1 MSEQR
6 ATLRPTVAIV
16 GGGPA
21 GLTAATTLR
30 RLGIES
36 VLVLEREQQAGGIP
50 RNSDHT
56 GYGVRD
62 LRTVLT
68 GPAYAERL
76 VRQARDWRVDIRTAS
91 TVTDWADDRSLMVT
105 SPEGRLRVDAQ
116 AVVLATGAR
125 ERPRSA
131 RMVPGDR
138 PSGVLTTG
146 QLQNLVHGRHE
157 RSGGQVGVRAVVVGA
172 ELVSWSAVLTLREA
186 GCATAMM
193 TTEHQRAESY
203 AAFTIPGRSLL
214 RVPVSRRTRVTR
226 IVGRER
232 VEAVEVTRLD
242 SGQSMT
248 VPCDTV
254 VFTGD
259 WIPDGELARLRGL
272 DMDRGAG
279 LRWWTPHC
287 APASTA
293 CSRRATCCTRSTRP
307 TSPRW
312 TAGMWPHRCWR
323 TWLLLPGRWRARG
336 SWRGRASRGSPRGSC
351 ASATRRRHGRVC
363 CCGRPRTDR
372 SLGWWCAR
380 TTLSSRVAC
389 CRGPRR
395 RAGSSACRGGCST
408 RSIRRAA
415 TSRSAWPDLVPAP
428 PTLTAWPSTAAAP
441 PEPRASGGAGWAAWS
456 TT

>member
-131 RMVPGDR
+131 RVVPGDR

-242 SGQSMT
+242 TGQSMT

-272 DMDRGAG
+272 DMDRGSRAPLVDTALRTSLDGVFAAG
-279 LRWWTPHC
+279 NLLHPVDTADVAALDGRHVAAQVLAYLA
-287 APASTA
+287 APSWPVEGTRLVAGEGFA
-293 CSRRATCCTRSTRP
+293 WIAPGVVRLGDPPPARSR
-307 TSPRW
+307 
-312 TAGMWPHRCWR
+312 
-323 TWLLLPGRWRARG
+323 LLLWPTAHRSVARVVVRQDDAVLARRVLPWAASPGRVF
-336 SWRGRASRGSPRGSC
+336 
-351 ASATRRRHGRVC
+351 RVPW
-363 CCGRPRTDR
+363 GLLDKVDP
-372 SLGWWCAR
+372 
-380 TTLSSRVAC
+380 
-389 CRGPRR
+389 
-395 RAGSSACRGGCST
+395 
-408 RSIRRAA
+408 
-415 TSRSAWPDLVPAP
+415 
-428 PTLTAWPSTAAAP
+428 
-441 PEPRASGGAGWAAWS
+441 SGGDVTVSLA
-456 TT
+456 

>member
-6 ATLRPTVAIV
+6 AILRPAVAIV

-30 RLGIES
+30 RGGVES

-76 VRQARDWRVDIRTAS
+76 VREARDWRVDIRTAS

-157 RSGGQVGVRAVVVGA
+157 RSGGQIGVRAVVVGA

-186 GCATAMM
+186 GCSTMMM
-193 TTEHQRAESY
+193 TTEHQRVESY
-203 AAFTIPGRSLL
+203 AAFTIPGRTLL
-214 RVPVSRRTRVTR
+214 RVPVSRRTRLTR
-226 IVGRER
+226 IIGRER

-242 SGQSMT
+242 TGQTMT
-248 VPCDTV
+248 LACDTV

-259 WIPDGELARLRGL
+259 WIPDSELARLRGL
-272 DMDRGAG
+272 DMDRG
-279 LRWWTPHC
+279 
-287 APASTA
+287 
-293 CSRRATCCTRSTRP
+293 
-307 TSPRW
+307 
-312 TAGMWPHRCWR
+312 
-323 TWLLLPGRWRARG
+323 
-336 SWRGRASRGSPRGSC
+336 SRGPLVDTALRTSLDGVFAAGNLLHPVDTADVAALDG
-351 ASATRRRHGRVC
+351 RH
-363 CCGRPRTDR
+363 
-372 SLGWWCAR
+372 
-380 TTLSSRVAC
+380 VA
-389 CRGPRR
+389 
-395 RAGSSACRGGCST
+395 AQVLEYL
-408 RSIRRAA
+408 AA
-415 TSRSAWPDLVPAP
+415 P
-428 PTLTAWPSTAAAP
+428 AWPSGGTRLVAGEGFAWIAPGLVRPGDPPPARSRLLLWPTAHRSV
-441 PEPRASGGAGWAAWS
+441 PRVVVRQDGAVLARRVLPWAASPGRVFRVPWGLLDAVDPAGGDV
-456 TT
+456 TVGLA